1 MPVFDASSMMY
12 AWDNYPESQ
21 FPPLWD
27 WIESE
32 INNNRLS
39 MPSVAVDEVGHKAP
53 DCKAWLIKCALQELA
68 ITNQIVQEANRI
80 KNLLGILNDLMRFQ
94 VGML

>member
-21 FPPLWD
+21 FPPLWN

-53 DCKAWLIKCALQELA
+53 DCKAWLIKRHFKNWRLQ
-68 ITNQIVQEANRI
+68 I
-80 KNLLGILNDLMRFQ
+80 KLFRKLIE
-94 VGML
+94 